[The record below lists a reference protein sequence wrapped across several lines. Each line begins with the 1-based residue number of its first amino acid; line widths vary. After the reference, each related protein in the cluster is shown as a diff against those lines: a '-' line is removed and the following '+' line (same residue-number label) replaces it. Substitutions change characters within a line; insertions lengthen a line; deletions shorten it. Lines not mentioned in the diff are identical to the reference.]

1 MYRVYVFCAC
11 SVFGHRR
18 AGSHG
23 NPFINTGNQGNIL
36 PHHAPGEPIQN
47 NVTFVAGDFWVSSAS
62 YFVLMK
68 VRHQM
73 WGSLNLAVCF

>member
-47 NVTFVAGDFWVSSAS
+47 NVTFVARDF
-62 YFVLMK
+62 
-68 VRHQM
+68 
-73 WGSLNLAVCF
+73 